1 MFNKFS
7 SADFYKEWDD
17 VISAWLKCKDP
28 FDEQKNPLQDL
39 NDGTLSLQHLPEPY
53 YGDMDNPSI
62 VIINLNP
69 GTGLCEQ
76 CHLRKNKP
84 GILVNDVKVN
94 DVKGDSY
101 SKMAK
106 VFPIDRKSKNVHMP
120 QESINWWESRLKWIN
135 HILEIRK
142 NMGISIDD
150 NKKPFAI
157 ELVPLHSKSF
167 KVSKAAEYVKNKYL
181 AVLDAIEHAIT
192 KSDAQMGLAIGKPIY
207 DTLTDTQFGYT
218 DIPLKQNKQPN
229 SNIKRYYRV
238 LEKKNG
244 PKILCTWSSGSNKAP
259 AEDPF
264 WGHEEN
270 IINEYFK

>member
-1 MFNKFS
+1 MFNEFIS
-7 SADFYKEWDD
+7 PADFYKEWDD
-17 VISAWLKCKDP
+17 VISGWLKCSDP
-28 FDEQKNPLQDL
+28 FDAQKNPLQNL

-76 CHLRKNKP
+76 CHLRKDVP

-106 VFPIDRKSKNVHMP
+106 VFPIDGKSKNVHMP
-120 QESINWWESRLKWIN
+120 QESSNWWVSRLLWIN
-135 HILEIRK
+135 HILTVREK
-142 NMGISIDD
+142 MGIPIDRN

-167 KVSKAAEYVKNKYL
+167 KVSKAPDYVKNKYP
-181 AVLDAIEHAIT
+181 AVLGAIEHAIT
-192 KSDAQMGLAIGKPIY
+192 ESDAKMGLAIGKPIY
-207 DTLTDTQFGYT
+207 DTLTQFGYT
-218 DIPLKQNKQPN
+218 DITLKPEQPDL
-229 SNIKRYYRV
+229 NIKRYYSV
-238 LEKKNG
+238 LEKKNSLR
-244 PKILCTWSSGSNKAP
+244 ILCTWSSGSNKAP
-259 AEDPF
+259 ADNPF
-264 WGHEEN
+264 WQHEER
-270 IINEYFK
+270 IINKYCK